1 MDPTLP
7 RPDPRS
13 APLGT
18 FNAVFTLPAD
28 KLDTARSFARELN
41 GPRRTQLEDLER
53 RCGVEREIWTI
64 QQMSDGGHAI
74 IVFFDGDVEKTFTEL
89 ATGTDEFT
97 TWYRAQVLS
106 IGGPDL
112 TSDDLPAS
120 EIAFEWSA
128 S

>member
-1 MDPTLP
+1 M
-7 RPDPRS
+7 
-13 APLGT
+13 AT

-28 KLDTARSFARELN
+28 KLDAAHSFARELN
-41 GPRRTQLEDLER
+41 GPRRVQLDDLER

-64 QQMSDGGHAI
+64 QQMPDGSHAM

-97 TWYRAQVLS
+97 TWYRAQVLD

-112 TSDDLPAS
+112 TSDDQPAS